1 MKGKSLLEVGL
12 VFLATQVLTWILKPL
27 PFFKDEIALLGWSY
41 TGGLI
46 SMVITLLI
54 IYFSRADFKE
64 CGFTREGWKFSLD
77 IGLTAWLVWVVP
89 IAAILFLQLS
99 YMDLFGSLI
108 ITGFV
113 FLAILLILLITKNK
127 DREDFE
133 EGKYNTPFN
142 VLFLTT
148 LLLVPIFLGVYLQK
162 SPNTMLIVIS
172 TVIWQFIF
180 SGFGEEFR
188 YRGYYQPRVNKEFG
202 TPYKIL
208 NVDFGLGL
216 FVGAAFFGLSH
227 VFNPF
232 SPFEGVFELSWGWG
246 LWTFAAGLFFG
257 ILKEKTK
264 NIIAPGVAH
273 GSDAFGEALAI
284 LFT

>member
-12 VFLATQVLTWILKPL
+12 VFLATQVFFWILKPL
-27 PFFKDEIALLGWSY
+27 PFFKDEIDLLGWSY

-54 IYFSRADFKE
+54 VYFSKADFKE

-77 IGLTAWLVWVVP
+77 IGFTAWLVWVVP

-113 FLAILLILLITKNK
+113 VLAILLILLITKNK

-133 EGKYNTPFN
+133 EGKYNVPFN
-142 VLFLTT
+142 VFFLTI

-162 SPNTMLIVIS
+162 SPNIMLIVIS

-188 YRGYYQPRVNKEFG
+188 YRGYYQPRVNQEFG

-227 VFNPF
+227 LFNPF

-246 LWTFAAGLFFG
+246 VWTFAAGLFFG

>member
-12 VFLATQVLTWILKPL
+12 VFLATQVFIWILKPL

-46 SMVITLLI
+46 SMVITLLV
-54 IYFSRADFKE
+54 IYFSKAEFKE

-77 IGLTAWLVWVVP
+77 IGFTAWLVWVVP
-89 IAAILFLQLS
+89 IAAIIFLQLS

-113 FLAILLILLITKNK
+113 VLAILLILLITKNK

-133 EGKYNTPFN
+133 KGKCNTPFN
-142 VLFLTT
+142 VFFLTI

-162 SPNTMLIVIS
+162 SPNIMLIVIS

-188 YRGYYQPRVNKEFG
+188 YRGCYQPRVNKEFG

-216 FVGAAFFGLSH
+216 FVGAAFFGVSH
-227 VFNPF
+227 LFNPF

-273 GSDAFGEALAI
+273 GSDAFGEAMMV

>member
-12 VFLATQVLTWILKPL
+12 VFLATQVFFWILKPL
-27 PFFKDEIALLGWSY
+27 PFFKDEIDLLGWSY

-54 IYFSRADFKE
+54 IYFSKADFKE

-77 IGLTAWLVWVVP
+77 IGFTAWLVWVVP

-113 FLAILLILLITKNK
+113 VLAILLILLITKNK

-133 EGKYNTPFN
+133 EGKYNVPFN
-142 VLFLTT
+142 VFFLTI

-162 SPNTMLIVIS
+162 SPNIMLIVIS

-188 YRGYYQPRVNKEFG
+188 YRGYYQPRVNQEFG

-227 VFNPF
+227 LFNPF

-246 LWTFAAGLFFG
+246 VWTFAAGLFFG

>member
-1 MKGKSLLEVGL
+1 MKGKSLIEVGL
-12 VFLATQVLTWILKPL
+12 VFVGTQVLTWILKPL

-46 SMVITLLI
+46 SMVITLLV
-54 IYFSRADFKE
+54 IYFSSADFKE

-77 IGLTAWLVWVVP
+77 IGFTAWLVWLIP
-89 IAAILFLQLS
+89 ILAFIFLQLS
-99 YMDLFGSLI
+99 YTDLFGGLI

-127 DREDFE
+127 DREEFE
-133 EGKYNTPFN
+133 EEKYKTLFN
-142 VLFLTT
+142 VIFLTI
-148 LLLVPIFLGVYLQK
+148 LLLLPIFLGLYLQK
-162 SPNTMLIVIS
+162 SANKMLLVIS
-172 TVIWQFIF
+172 TVIWQFVF

-202 TPYKIL
+202 RPYEIM
-208 NVDFGLGL
+208 NVNFGLGL

-232 SPFEGVFELSWGWG
+232 SPFEGIFELSWGWG

-257 ILKEKTK
+257 ILKEKTQ
-264 NIIAPGVAH
+264 NIVAPGVAH
-273 GSDAFGEALAI
+273 GSDAFGEALMV
-284 LFT
+284 LFS

>member
-1 MKGKSLLEVGL
+1 MKGKSLIEVGL
-12 VFLATQVLTWILKPL
+12 IFLATQLLNWILKPL
-27 PFFKDEIALLGWSY
+27 QFFKDEIALLGWSY

-46 SMVITLLI
+46 SMVISLLVV
-54 IYFSRADFKE
+54 YVSNTDFKE

-77 IGLTAWLVWVVP
+77 IGFTAWLVWVIP
-89 IAAILFLQLS
+89 IAAFLILQLS
-99 YMDLFGSLI
+99 YTDLFAGLI

-127 DREDFE
+127 DREEFKE
-133 EGKYNTPFN
+133 EKYKTPFN
-142 VLFLTT
+142 LIFLTF
-148 LLLVPIFLGVYLQK
+148 LLLVPILLGLYLQK
-162 SPNTMLIVIS
+162 SANELLLVIS

-180 SGFGEEFR
+180 SGFGEEIR

-202 TPYKIL
+202 RPYEIM
-208 NVDFGLGL
+208 NVNFGLGL

-232 SPFEGVFELSWGWG
+232 SPFEGIFELSWGWG

-257 ILKEKTK
+257 ILKEKTQ

-273 GSDAFGEALAI
+273 GSDAFGEALMV
-284 LFT
+284 LFS